1 MKTDTNEAL
10 AQHSI
15 LHGTNYEYVIERQL
29 GQGSFG
35 ITYMASISIRGQL
48 GCIDSRIKVA
58 IKEFFMNGIN
68 TRHSDGTHVEMT
80 QNEIC
85 QKYRERFRKEA
96 YNLSKM
102 RCDKIAKV
110 LEVFDQNNTTYYVM
124 EYVDGQTLDHYIASR
139 GRLPESEA
147 FVIFTD
153 IVQAVGYMHEQ
164 KMLHLDIKPANI
176 MLDNE
181 KHIKLIDFGLS
192 KQFTTNGEPESST
205 SIGLGTPGYAPVEQG
220 NYVPSGTFPATLDIY
235 ALGATL
241 YKMLCGSRP
250 PRASEVLDGLPQDV
264 LYNANISNHAIG
276 ILTKAM
282 NPYRTKR
289 YQNTRELLNAIERHD
304 TPEYDGKDTVIT
316 PTDGIS
322 IFSILNDNS
331 FIANYQGNVYRIP
344 NGVVPNYDF
353 DKFIFN
359 TGSSPF
365 KLIWDNVKLLKDR
378 AVFITYRTPQDYIK
392 ILTELDL
399 QFLFGNNFRLYHEPQ
414 FIAYGLYH
422 NILGIHSIEYQG
434 MGCGLINE
442 DGVFEICDQNSHQF
456 NTMQPIHVTKN
467 MALQAHY
474 NATVT
479 YSKVILQQPTNAPLF
494 MASFPFWVGLTC
506 DPNYGG
512 ATAYS
517 LIAPG
522 TTTPTMT
529 ITNIRLKPGK
539 AYILIDDIPIPLS
552 PPIIVG
558 LGIESTLF
566 HITSD
571 TLKITIG
578 IEASSMINVTIKDP
592 TKSWEQTHSLH
603 TILRAPFNE
612 YT

>member
-48 GCIDSRIKVA
+48 GCIDS
-58 IKEFFMNGIN
+58 
-68 TRHSDGTHVEMT
+68 RHSDGTHVEMT

-304 TPEYDGKDTVIT
+304 TPEYDGKDIILDGFSGTIYIEPDIT
-316 PTDGIS
+316 
-322 IFSILNDNS
+322 
-331 FIANYQGNVYRIP
+331 
-344 NGVVPNYDF
+344 
-353 DKFIFN
+353 
-359 TGSSPF
+359 
-365 KLIWDNVKLLKDR
+365 
-378 AVFITYRTPQDYIK
+378 
-392 ILTELDL
+392 
-399 QFLFGNNFRLYHEPQ
+399 
-414 FIAYGLYH
+414 
-422 NILGIHSIEYQG
+422 
-434 MGCGLINE
+434 
-442 DGVFEICDQNSHQF
+442 
-456 NTMQPIHVTKN
+456 
-467 MALQAHY
+467 
-474 NATVT
+474 
-479 YSKVILQQPTNAPLF
+479 
-494 MASFPFWVGLTC
+494 
-506 DPNYGG
+506 
-512 ATAYS
+512 
-517 LIAPG
+517 
-522 TTTPTMT
+522 T
-529 ITNIRLKPGK
+529 ITTGVISAPTRS
-539 AYILIDDIPIPLS
+539 ASALS
-552 PPIIVG
+552 AF
-558 LGIESTLF
+558 T
-566 HITSD
+566 
-571 TLKITIG
+571 
-578 IEASSMINVTIKDP
+578 A
-592 TKSWEQTHSLH
+592 
-603 TILRAPFNE
+603 
-612 YT
+612 